1 MNHYE
6 HRLCNGEL
14 APADGDAEQ
23 GVDTL
28 PVQRGKIK
36 GSDILVV
43 RSFWRPTAEE
53 LALLNADGAVMLTV
67 FGGTHAP
74 LRVDAVPG

>member
-1 MNHYE
+1 VNHYQ
-6 HRLCNGEL
+6 HRLCNAEL
-14 APADGDAEQ
+14 APADGDEDS
-23 GVDTL
+23 VDTL
-28 PVQRGKIK
+28 AVQRGKIK
-36 GSDILVV
+36 GTDILVT